1 MAKSSTGN
9 KWGLST
15 TCIHTGAIHDSRFK
29 GVVSPLYPATAYEYL
44 DVDIHAY
51 PRYFNT
57 PNMIAVCTKIAS
69 LEHGERSLIFG
80 SGMAAIYSSLFALLS
95 PGDHVIFQN
104 DLYGGT
110 HYMINTEM
118 KRNGISFSFVDEV
131 GLESLKKALRPETKA
146 VYIETP
152 SNPLLKITDMAMVS
166 SFCRSHELISVIDN
180 TFASPI
186 NQNPIDHGI
195 DIVLHSGTKYLGGHS
210 DILCGAVVSSE
221 KIIAR
226 IREHAVNYGGNL
238 NAQMCHLLER
248 SLLTLAL
255 RMRQIN
261 QNAMEISQFLNNHPQ
276 VDRVYYPGLEDHPGH
291 DLAKQ
296 QMKGFGGMLSFEVR
310 TDPDEFVKHLNI
322 ITPAMS
328 LGGVE
333 STITSPRQTS
343 HSKMSAEERAK
354 AGISDNLL
362 RLSVGIEDIDDL
374 KADLEHAL
382 KA

>member
-1 MAKSSTGN
+1 MVKSSNGN

-15 TCIHTGAIHDSRFK
+15 TCIHTGAIHDTRYK

-57 PNMIAVCTKIAS
+57 PNMIAVCRKIAA

-80 SGMAAIYSSLFALLS
+80 SGMAAIYSSLFSLLS
-95 PGDHVIFQN
+95 PGDHIIFQN

-110 HYMINTEM
+110 HFMINTEM
-118 KRNGISFSFVDEV
+118 KRNGITFSFIDEV
-131 GLESLKKALRPETKA
+131 NPESLEKALRPETKA
-146 VYIETP
+146 VYIESP
-152 SNPLLKITDMAMVS
+152 SNPLLKIIDMDMVS
-166 SFCRSHELISVIDN
+166 DFCTSHKLLSFIDN

-195 DIVLHSGTKYLGGHS
+195 DVVMHSGTKYLGGHS
-210 DILCGAVVSSE
+210 DILCGAVISSE
-221 KIIAR
+221 RIIAE

-261 QNAMEISQFLNNHPQ
+261 QNAMEISRFLDAHPG
-276 VDRVYYPGLEDHPGH
+276 VKSVNYPGLEHHPDHE
-291 DLAKQ
+291 LAKK
-296 QMKGFGGMLSFEVR
+296 QMKGFGGMLSFEVK
-310 TDPDEFVKHLNI
+310 TDPDEFVKRLHV

-343 HSKMSAEERAK
+343 HSKISPEERLK
-354 AGISDNLL
+354 AGITDNLL
-362 RLSVGIEDIDDL
+362 RLSVGIEDVEDL
-374 KADLEHAL
+374 KVDLENAFSL
-382 KA
+382 